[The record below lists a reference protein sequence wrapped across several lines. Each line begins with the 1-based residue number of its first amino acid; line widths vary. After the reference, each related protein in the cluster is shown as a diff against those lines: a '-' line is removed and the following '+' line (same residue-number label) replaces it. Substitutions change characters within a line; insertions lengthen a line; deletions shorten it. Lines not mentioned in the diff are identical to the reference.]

1 VTENATPAGARAG
14 ARAGAIVPQ
23 RRGWPDR
30 HPWYRFSRFAVRAF
44 LRSVADIEVSGMEL
58 CPPATGAGLILAC
71 NHLSV
76 MDIPL
81 TGAWC
86 ARTVIYFSKSEVAE
100 WPLVGGIGRAYGQIY
115 ARRGEADRQA
125 IRVSLSC
132 LAAGNVL
139 GVFPEGHRSLG
150 RGLLPAQPGI
160 GLLAARSGVPV
171 WPVAVTGTDR
181 ILKDRR
187 PRVSLTAGPAFD
199 PLAAAAEDVGGKPG
213 HQDVA
218 DAIMRRVARL
228 LPESARG
235 HYR

>member
-1 VTENATPAGARAG
+1 
-14 ARAGAIVPQ
+14 
-23 RRGWPDR
+23 
-30 HPWYRFSRFAVRAF
+30 
-44 LRSVADIEVSGMEL
+44 M
-58 CPPATGAGLILAC
+58 
-71 NHLSV
+71 
-76 MDIPL
+76 
-81 TGAWC
+81 
-86 ARTVIYFSKSEVAE
+86 IYFSKSEVAE

-115 ARRGEADRQA
+115 APPARPTGRPSGSPSPASR
-125 IRVSLSC
+125 S
-132 LAAGNVL
+132 GNVL

-150 RGLLPAQPGI
+150 QGLLPAQPGI

-199 PLAAAAEDVGGKPG
+199 PMAAAGRGRGRQPG

-235 HYR
+235 H